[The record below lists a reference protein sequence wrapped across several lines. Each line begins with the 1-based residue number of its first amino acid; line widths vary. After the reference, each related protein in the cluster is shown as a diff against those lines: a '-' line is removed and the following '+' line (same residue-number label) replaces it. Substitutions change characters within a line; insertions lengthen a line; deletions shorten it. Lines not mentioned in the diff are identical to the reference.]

1 MVEVLRTLAERI
13 DPAHTAI
20 IVVDMQNDFCAE
32 GGYVHKTKGGDMS
45 GNGALAK
52 RIMSLVDAGRAVG
65 IPVVWIQANY
75 EPRYLSGQAILK
87 REERQIGAVCCA
99 GGTWGYDFFEVT
111 PRDDEIRIEKH
122 TFSGFFGTELD
133 RLLRFRGIKTLVFT
147 GVATNVCVESTLRD
161 GHFLGYYVV
170 LAEDCCDSS
179 ARKLHDATLENV
191 RAHFGETPASSELMK
206 IWRDAAP
213 AQAAQ

>member
-20 IVVDMQNDFCAE
+20 VVVDMQNDFCAE

-45 GNGALAK
+45 GNGPLAK
-52 RIMSLVDAGRAVG
+52 RIMTLVDTGRAAGV
-65 IPVVWIQANY
+65 PVVWIQANY
-75 EPRYLSGQAILK
+75 EPRYLSAQAILK

-111 PRDDEIRIEKH
+111 PRDDEIKIEKH
-122 TFSGFFGTELD
+122 TFSGFYGTELD

-161 GHFLGYYVV
+161 GHFLGYYCV
-170 LAEDCCDSS
+170 LVEDCCDSS
-179 ARKLHDATLENV
+179 ARKLHDATLDNV
-191 RAHFGETPASSELMK
+191 RAHFGETPPSSELVK
-206 IWRDAAP
+206 IWRAAAP